1 MFGLDVETNRLLQAN
16 HVRVLL
22 PKMYSK
28 SRMRMDYHSPLFFG
42 YLLGVIHLL
51 GIIAALH
58 ALFTVRTA
66 QGAIAWAMPLFFIPY
81 LTLIPYLIFGARSF
95 NAYIKARRQAN
106 QEMHVAMASLNW
118 RPWVEEA
125 LAARASDSYAAL
137 RAMPKLSRMPCLANN
152 QVELLIDGK
161 RTFEAVFEAIDTA
174 TRVVLVQFFIIH
186 DDALGRALQQLLL
199 RKAAEGVQVFVLYDG
214 VGSHSLPRHYS
225 QQLRAGGVQI
235 HAFAT
240 RRGLFNRLQV
250 NFRNHRKIVV
260 VDGLVGFVGGHN
272 VGDEYLGGNPKL
284 SPWRDTHVQISGP
297 VLACL
302 QESFAEDWYW
312 VTRQLPPLIL
322 QDTYPD
328 DGVLCQ
334 ALASGPADSKETC
347 SLFFLEAIHS
357 AKHRVW
363 ITSPYFVP
371 DEAVFAALRLAA
383 LRGVDVRV
391 LIPSRP
397 DHKIVYAASSLFA
410 FEAVRA
416 GVRMFRYQP
425 GFLHQKVV
433 LVDDDISAVGSANL
447 DNRSFRLNFEITL
460 LTIDKAFADTVERM
474 LNEDFANARE
484 ITVEETEATHRL
496 QHVGMRIARL
506 ISPVL

>member
-1 MFGLDVETNRLLQAN
+1 
-16 HVRVLL
+16 
-22 PKMYSK
+22 
-28 SRMRMDYHSPLFFG
+28 MDYHSPYFIG
-42 YLLGVIHLL
+42 YLLGLIHLL
-51 GIIAALH
+51 GIVAALH

-66 QGAIAWAMPLFFIPY
+66 QGAIAWAMPLLFIPY

-95 NAYIKARRQAN
+95 YAYIKARRQAN
-106 QEMHVAMASLNW
+106 QEMHVAMANLNW

-125 LAARASDSYAAL
+125 LTARESESYAAL
-137 RAMPKLSRMPCLANN
+137 RAMPNLGRMPCLANN
-152 QVELLIDGK
+152 QVKLLINGK
-161 RTFEAVFEAIDTA
+161 ATFDAIFAAIEKARD
-174 TRVVLVQFFIIH
+174 VVLVQFFIIH
-186 DDALGRALQQLLL
+186 DDTLGKALQQLLL
-199 RKAAEGVQVFVLYDG
+199 RKAAEGVQVFVLYDR
-214 VGSHSLPRHYS
+214 VGSHALPASYS
-225 QQLRAGGVQI
+225 QMLRDGGVQI

-240 RRGLFNRLQV
+240 RRGWFNRFQV

-260 VDGLVGFVGGHN
+260 VDGLLGFIGGHN
-272 VGDEYLGGNPKL
+272 VGDEYLGEHPQL

-312 VTRQLPPLIL
+312 ATRQLPPLIL
-322 QDTYPD
+322 PDTYPD
-328 DGVLCQ
+328 NGVLCQ
-334 ALASGPADSKETC
+334 ALASGPADPQETC

-357 AKHRVW
+357 ATRRVW
-363 ITSPYFVP
+363 ITSPYFIP
-371 DEAVFAALRLAA
+371 DEAAFAALRLAV

-397 DHKIVYAASSLFA
+397 DHRIVYAASSLFA

-433 LVDDDISAVGSANL
+433 LVDDDVSAIGSANL

-460 LTIDKAFADTVERM
+460 LTVDRGFADQVEHM
-474 LNEDFANARE
+474 LHEDFEHARE
-484 ITVEETEATHRL
+484 ITAEDTQDTHRL
-496 QHVGMRIARL
+496 QQLGMRIARL
-506 ISPVL
+506 ISPIL